1 MKRHLPTIAL
11 FAAAIALYI
20 VGQEP
25 GFALLFVAGIGCEIF
40 GWRRFVARK
49 KA

>member
-1 MKRHLPTIAL
+1 MKRHLPAIAL
-11 FAAAIALYI
+11 FVAAIALYI

-25 GFALLFVAGIGCEIF
+25 GFALLFVAGIGCEIL
-40 GWRRFVARK
+40 GWRRFLARR

>member
-20 VGQEP
+20 VGQKP

-40 GWRRFVARK
+40 AWRRIVAQKRP
-49 KA
+49 

>member
-1 MKRHLPTIAL
+1 MKRHLPTIGL

-20 VGQEP
+20 AGQEP
-25 GFALLFVAGIGCEIF
+25 GFALLFVAGIACEIF
-40 GWRRFVARK
+40 GWRSFLARK